1 MYLCAM
7 METLDLDILTPKLT
21 QIIENKISNN
31 LPNKQ
36 QENVFDALHL
46 LLNGDYEKYTFN
58 SSILNSTLFYEYNDN
73 DNFQSL
79 LSKINEKQ
87 HGRQEAGRFYTPK
100 DITKYIIA
108 NSFLNIID
116 SSQKNIYSTK
126 NCIKKISKSQQ
137 IAELLFNY
145 SVFDPTCGAGEFLV
159 TALDLKLSLL
169 NNPTDEDFL
178 SVLKT
183 IHGNDINIIS
193 VEISKI
199 RLFFTVLS
207 RLKNYERLND
217 VAEILN
223 KNFHNKDFL
232 KGDNSL
238 FGQTLFNKYNIIVG
252 NPPYVEDRKST
263 SKPLVRYGNIY
274 ANVLEN
280 SVKLLNEKGVM
291 GFVLPL
297 SYVATNRMKEI
308 RDLLMCKIPKQLLL
322 NYADRPDCLFT
333 GVHQKLTILICSNS
347 TEKSEIYTSGYNYW
361 YKNERENLLIDR
373 ELVLS
378 DYKKLCYVP
387 KIANATEKSIFDKIL
402 AKKSDKSFLSLTK
415 NGNPSNLFLNMRACF
430 WIKAFSFN
438 PGSKEYKG
446 FYFEQEQQ
454 PYILSLLNSNLF
466 FFFWIVTSDCW
477 HITNKELSSFKV
489 ILDDVDFEKFKT
501 FAENIEEK
509 LEETK
514 QYIATKQTD
523 YAYKHKFCKTEI
535 DLIDNE
541 LASIYG
547 LTKEET
553 DYLKNYQLKYR
564 MSDK

>member
-1 MYLCAM
+1 M
-7 METLDLDILTPKLT
+7 MEILDLDILTPKLT
-21 QIIENKISNN
+21 QIIENKISNSS
-31 LPNKQ
+31 PNKQ
-36 QENVFDALHL
+36 QEKVFEALHL

-58 SSILNSTLFYEYNDN
+58 STTLNPTLFCDFNDN

-87 HGRQEAGRFYTPK
+87 HGRQETGRFYTPK
-100 DITKYIIA
+100 DVTEYIIA

-116 SSQKNIYSTK
+116 NSQKNIYSTQK
-126 NCIKKISKSQQ
+126 SIEKISKYQS
-137 IAELLFNY
+137 INKLVFNY

-159 TALDLKLSLL
+159 TALNLKLSLL
-169 NNPTDEDFL
+169 SNPTDDDVL
-178 SVLKT
+178 NVLKT
-183 IHGNDINIIS
+183 IHGNDINIVS

-199 RLFFTVLS
+199 RLFFMVLS
-207 RLKNYERLND
+207 KLENYERLLEIT
-217 VAEILN
+217 EILN
-223 KNFHNKDFL
+223 KNFHNKDFITNY
-232 KGDNSL
+232 NSL
-238 FGQTLFNKYNIIVG
+238 FGQTEFEKYNIIVG
-252 NPPYVEDRKST
+252 NPPYVEDRKSL
-263 SKPLVRYGNIY
+263 SKPFIKYGNVY

-280 SVKLLNEKGVM
+280 SSNLLKDKGVM

-297 SYVATNRMKEI
+297 SYVATKRMKKI
-308 RDLLMCKIPKQLLL
+308 RDLLIFKTPKQLLI

-333 GVHQKLTILICSNS
+333 GVHQKLTILICSNFV
-347 TEKSEIYTSGYNYW
+347 EKSEIYTSGYNYW
-361 YKNERENLLIDR
+361 YKNERKNLLTDK
-373 ELVLS
+373 ELVLA
-378 DYKKLCYVP
+378 DHTKLCYVP

-402 AKKSDKSFLSLTK
+402 AKKNDKSFLNLTK
-415 NGNPSNLFLNMRACF
+415 SGQPNNLFLNMRACF

-446 FYFEQEQQ
+446 FHFEETQQ

-477 HITNKELSSFKV
+477 HITNKELTSFKV
-489 ILDDVDFEKFKT
+489 ILKNVDFDKFKILSKNL
-501 FAENIEEK
+501 ERK

-514 QYIATKQTD
+514 QYIGTKQTD

-541 LASIYG
+541 LATIYD
-547 LTKEET
+547 LTNEEAE
-553 DYLKNYQLKYR
+553 YLKNYHLKYR

>member
-1 MYLCAM
+1 M
-7 METLDLDILTPKLT
+7 MERLDLDILTTKIT
-21 QIIENKISNN
+21 RIIESKISNN

-36 QENVFDALHL
+36 QEKVFDALHL
-46 LLNGDYEKYTFN
+46 LLNGDYEKYRLN
-58 SSILNSTLFYEYNDN
+58 SSTLNPTLFYNYNDN

-87 HGRQEAGRFYTPK
+87 HGRQETGRFYTPK
-100 DITKYIIA
+100 DVTEYIIG
-108 NSFLNIID
+108 NSFLNIVD
-116 SSQKNIYSTK
+116 NSQKNVYSIK
-126 NCIKKISKSQQ
+126 NCIGKISKSNK
-137 IAELLFNY
+137 INDLLFNY

-159 TALDLKLSLL
+159 TALDLKLFFL
-169 NNPTDEDFL
+169 NNPTDDD
-178 SVLKT
+178 VLNILKS
-183 IHGNDINIIS
+183 IHGNDINIVS

-207 RLKNYERLND
+207 RLKNYERLKD
-217 VAEILN
+217 VVEILN

-238 FGQTLFNKYNIIVG
+238 FGQTLFEKYNVIVG

-263 SKPLVRYGNIY
+263 SKPLVSYGNIY
-274 ANVLEN
+274 ANILEN
-280 SVKLLNEKGVM
+280 SVKLLKEKGVM
-291 GFVLPL
+291 GFILPL
-297 SYVATNRMKEI
+297 SYTATNRMKKI
-308 RDLLMCKIPKQLLL
+308 RDLLIYKTPKQLLL

-373 ELVLS
+373 KLVLS
-378 DYKKLCYVP
+378 NYKTLNYVP
-387 KIANATEKSIFDKIL
+387 KIANTTEKSIFEKIL
-402 AKKSDKSFLSLTK
+402 AKKSDKSFLSITK
-415 NGNPSNLFLNMRACF
+415 NGKPSNLFLNMRASF

-446 FYFEQEQQ
+446 FYFEGEQQ

-466 FFFWIVTSDCW
+466 FFFWIVISDCW

-489 ILDDVDFEKFKT
+489 ILDNVDFKKFKT
-501 FAENIEEK
+501 FAEKLEEK

-514 QYIATKQTD
+514 EYIATKQTD
-523 YAYKHKFCKTEI
+523 YAYKHKFSKNEI
-535 DLIDNE
+535 DSIDNE
-541 LASIYG
+541 LANIYG
-547 LTKEET
+547 LTNEET